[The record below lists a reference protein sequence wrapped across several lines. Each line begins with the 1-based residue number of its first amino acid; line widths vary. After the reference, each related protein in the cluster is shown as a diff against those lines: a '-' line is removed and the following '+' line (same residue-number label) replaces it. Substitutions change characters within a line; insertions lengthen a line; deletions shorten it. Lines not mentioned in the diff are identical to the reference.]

1 MLLKENPATQLAW
14 KIGKIYRLH
23 MQNISGVNENYGL
36 YQGQSRILETI
47 AEMNGSTQKELAD
60 TLSISPASLAVSVKR
75 LQKAGVVEKTA
86 DQADL
91 RNNRIYITEKGQ
103 KIQKDS
109 MSEFIRFDNTLL
121 AGFEPGEIKELD
133 AFLTRIQTNLEDA
146 KSLNV

>member
-1 MLLKENPATQLAW
+1 VLLKENPATQLAW